1 MKFGSLAAFRPA
13 TTSDPVLTIGDARLL
28 RVRVDIDET
37 DVNKVR
43 VGQSAYVTAEAYGK
57 QKIWGHVVQVGELLG
72 PKTVRTD
79 QPTERVDRKF
89 LETLVELDPG
99 AHLPVGLRVDTFI
112 LTNAEQAT
120 VLPKDVTLRL
130 TTNPDAVRQLPTAFA
145 KLSLPFLPPHHGI
158 EG

>member
-1 MKFGSLAAFRPA
+1 MTNSASVP
-13 TTSDPVLTIGDARLL
+13 DPVLTIGDAHLL

-43 VGQSAYVTAEAYGK
+43 VGQRAYVTADAYGK

-79 QPTERVDRKF
+79 EPTERVDRKF

-99 AHLPVGLRVDTFI
+99 AQLPVGLRVDTFI
-112 LTNAEQAT
+112 VTNGEETA
-120 VLPKDVTLRL
+120 
-130 TTNPDAVRQLPTAFA
+130 AVRQQL
-145 KLSLPFLPPHHGI
+145 
-158 EG
+158 